1 MRVLVRALR
10 SAACFVAW
18 LVLRLAGAP
27 PVPAQAGHTLVVA
40 PGSALATLGA
50 AVARAAPGD
59 RIIVRAGIYRE
70 PLITVDKPLEIV
82 GDGDA
87 ILDGESAHGI
97 LVIAADDVT
106 VRRMHFRDVGV
117 SYTSDLAA
125 VRVLAV
131 RNCDIEDNRIER
143 AFFGIYLAKSAGCRV
158 LRNDIRGAARDEA
171 GSGNGIHLWAAHD
184 ALIADNYVSGQR
196 DGIYFEFVTHTVVR
210 GNTSEHNLRYGLHFM
225 YSDDCR
231 YLDNTFRYN
240 HAGVAVM
247 YTHRVLMAGNRF
259 ESNWGDAAYG
269 LLLKEIDDSRVEDNQ
284 FVRNTVALSAD
295 GANRLVASH
304 NTFRSNGWAVRLVSS
319 TDDARFE
326 RNNFVDNTFDVGM
339 RGGETTTRFAGN
351 YWDAYRGYD
360 LDRDGTGDAPFHPVR
375 LFSLIVSRNPPTLL
389 LLRSPFVTLL
399 DQVERAVPSLT
410 PSSVVDDAP
419 AVHPVR

>member
-1 MRVLVRALR
+1 MTRARPALSRAVLLAVCIGLPQPAL
-10 SAACFVAW
+10 
-18 LVLRLAGAP
+18 GQAP
-27 PVPAQAGHTLVVA
+27 RTLVVA
-40 PGSALATLGA
+40 SGTALATLGE
-50 AVARAAPGD
+50 AVARASAGD
-59 RIIVRAGIYRE
+59 RIVVRAGIYRE
-70 PLITVDKPLEIV
+70 PLVTIDKPLVIE

-87 ILDGESAHGI
+87 ILDGEFAHAI
-97 LVIAADDVT
+97 LTVAADDVT
-106 VRRMHFRDVGV
+106 VRHLHFRDVGV

-131 RNCDIEDNRIER
+131 RNCRIEDNLIER
-143 AFFGIYLAKSAGCRV
+143 AFFGIYLAKSVGCRV
-158 LRNDIRGAARDEA
+158 LRNDIRGAARDET
-171 GSGNGIHLWAAHD
+171 GSGNGIHLWAARD
-184 ALIADNYVSGQR
+184 ALIADNHVSGQR

-210 GNTSEHNLRYGLHFM
+210 GNLSERNLRYGLHFM

-269 LLLKEIDDSRVEDNQ
+269 LLLKEIDDSRVEGNE
-284 FVRNTVALSAD
+284 FVRNTVGLSAD

-326 RNNFVDNTFDVGM
+326 RNNFFDNTFDIGM

-351 YWDAYRGYD
+351 YWDDYRGYD
-360 LDRDGTGDAPFHPVR
+360 LDRNGVGDAPFHPVR
-375 LFSLIVSRNPPTLL
+375 LFSLIVAQNPPTLL
-389 LLRSPFVTLL
+389 LLRSPFVVLL
-399 DQVERAVPSLT
+399 DAVERAVPSLT
-410 PSSVVDDAP
+410 PSSVVDDTP
-419 AVHPVR
+419 ALTPIR

>member
-1 MRVLVRALR
+1 MTRALPALSR
-10 SAACFVAW
+10 AVLFAVSIGLPQPALGQAA
-18 LVLRLAGAP
+18 R
-27 PVPAQAGHTLVVA
+27 TLVVA
-40 PGSALATLGA
+40 PGTALATLGE
-50 AVARAAPGD
+50 AVARASAGD
-59 RIIVRAGIYRE
+59 RIVVRAGIYRE
-70 PLITVDKPLEIV
+70 PLVTIDKPLVIE

-87 ILDGESAHGI
+87 ILDGESAHAI
-97 LVIAADDVT
+97 LTVAADDVT
-106 VRRMHFRDVGV
+106 VRHLHFRDVGV

-131 RNCDIEDNRIER
+131 RNCRIEDNLIER
-143 AFFGIYLAKSAGCRV
+143 AFFGIYLAKSVGCRV
-158 LRNDIRGAARDEA
+158 LRNDIRGAARDET
-171 GSGNGIHLWAAHD
+171 GSGNGIHLWAARD
-184 ALIADNYVSGQR
+184 ALIAENRVSGQR

-210 GNTSEHNLRYGLHFM
+210 GNLSERNLRYGLHFM

-269 LLLKEIDDSRVEDNQ
+269 LLLKEIDDSRVEGNE
-284 FVRNTVALSAD
+284 FVRNTVGLSAD

-326 RNNFVDNTFDVGM
+326 RNNFFDNTFDIGM

-351 YWDAYRGYD
+351 YWDDYRGYD
-360 LDRDGTGDAPFHPVR
+360 LDRNGVGDAPFHPVR
-375 LFSLIVSRNPPTLL
+375 LFSLIVAQNPPTLL
-389 LLRSPFVTLL
+389 LLRSPFVVLL
-399 DQVERAVPSLT
+399 DAVERAVPSLT
-410 PSSVVDDAP
+410 PSSVVDDTP
-419 AVHPVR
+419 ALTPIR

>member
-1 MRVLVRALR
+1 MRRARRLLAW
-10 SAACFVAW
+10 AALLAAGVA
-18 LVLRLAGAP
+18 AP
-27 PVPAQAGHTLVVA
+27 PPATAQAAHTLVVA
-40 PGSALATLGA
+40 PGTSLATLGA

-59 RIIVRAGIYRE
+59 RIVVRAGTYRE
-70 PLITVDKPLEIV
+70 PLVTIDKPLDIE
-82 GDGDA
+82 GSGDA
-87 ILDGESAHGI
+87 ILDGESAHAI
-97 LVIAADDVT
+97 LTVAADDVT
-106 VRRMHFRDVGV
+106 IRHLHFRDVGV

-131 RNCDIEDNRIER
+131 RNCRIEDNRIDR
-143 AFFGIYLAKSAGCRV
+143 AFFGIYLAKSVGCRV
-158 LRNDIRGAARDEA
+158 MHNDIRGAARDET
-171 GSGNGIHLWAAHD
+171 GSGNGIHLWSARD
-184 ALIADNYVSGQR
+184 ALIADNHVGGQR

-210 GNTSEHNLRYGLHFM
+210 GNISEHNLRYGLHFM

-231 YLDNTFRYN
+231 YLDNTFRFN

-269 LLLKEIDDSRVEDNQ
+269 LLLKEIDDSRVEGNE
-284 FVRNTVALSAD
+284 FVRNTVGLSAD

-326 RNNFVDNTFDVGM
+326 HNNFFDNTFDVGM
-339 RGGETTTRFAGN
+339 RGGETTARFASN
-351 YWDAYRGYD
+351 YWDDYRGYD
-360 LDRDGTGDAPFHPVR
+360 LDRNGVGDAPFHPVR
-375 LFSLIVSRNPPTLL
+375 LFSLLVAQNPPTLL

-399 DQVERAVPSLT
+399 DAVERAVPSLT
-410 PSSVVDDAP
+410 PSSVVDDT
-419 AVHPVR
+419 PVLQPIR

>member
-1 MRVLVRALR
+1 MIRTLPAVARAVLVAAWISAPHSAL
-10 SAACFVAW
+10 
-18 LVLRLAGAP
+18 GQ
-27 PVPAQAGHTLVVA
+27 PARTLVVA
-40 PGSALATLGA
+40 PGTALATLGD
-50 AVARAAPGD
+50 AVARARAGD
-59 RIIVRAGIYRE
+59 RIIVRAGTYRE
-70 PLITVDKPLEIV
+70 PLVTIDKPLLIEGV
-82 GDGDA
+82 GDA
-87 ILDGESAHGI
+87 ILDGESAHAI
-97 LVIAADDVT
+97 LTVAADDVT
-106 VRRMHFRDVGV
+106 IRHLHFRDVGV

-131 RNCDIEDNRIER
+131 RNCRIDENVIER
-143 AFFGIYLAKSAGCRV
+143 AFFGIYLAKSVGCRV
-158 LRNDIRGAARDEA
+158 VHNEIRGAARDET
-171 GSGNGIHLWAAHD
+171 GSGNGIHLWSARD
-184 ALIADNYVSGQR
+184 ALIADNHVSGQR

-210 GNTSEHNLRYGLHFM
+210 GNTSEGNLRYGLHFM

-231 YLDNTFRYN
+231 YLDNTFRRN
-240 HAGVAVM
+240 KAGVAVM

-269 LLLKEIDDSRVEDNQ
+269 LLLKEIDDSRVEDNT
-284 FVRNTVALSAD
+284 FVRNTVGLSAD

-326 RNNFVDNTFDVGM
+326 HNNFVDNTFDVGM

-360 LDRDGTGDAPFHPVR
+360 LDRNGVGDAPFHPVR
-375 LFSLIVSRNPPTLL
+375 LFALIVNQNPPAVL

-399 DQVERAVPSLT
+399 DAVERAVPSLT
-410 PSSVVDDAP
+410 PSSVVDDT
-419 AVHPVR
+419 PVLQPIR

>member
-1 MRVLVRALR
+1 MRALPVVTR
-10 SAACFVAW
+10 A
-18 LVLRLAGAP
+18 VLFAMCAGAP
-27 PVPAQAGHTLVVA
+27 QPALAQASRTLVVA
-40 PGSALATLGA
+40 PGTPLATLGE
-50 AVARAAPGD
+50 AVARASAGD
-59 RIIVRAGIYRE
+59 RIVVRAGTYRE
-70 PLITVDKPLEIV
+70 PLVTIDKPLTIE

-87 ILDGESAHGI
+87 ILDGESAHAI
-97 LVIAADDVT
+97 LTVAADDVT
-106 VRRMHFRDVGV
+106 VRHLHFRDVGV

-131 RNCDIEDNRIER
+131 RNCRIEDNLIER
-143 AFFGIYLAKSAGCRV
+143 AFFGIYLAKSVGCRV
-158 LRNDIRGAARDEA
+158 THNDIRGAARDETS
-171 GSGNGIHLWAAHD
+171 SGNGIHLWAARD
-184 ALIADNYVSGQR
+184 ALIADNHVSGQR

-269 LLLKEIDDSRVEDNQ
+269 LLLKEIDDSRVEDNE
-284 FVRNTVALSAD
+284 FARNTVGLSAD

-326 RNNFVDNTFDVGM
+326 RNNFFDNTFDIGM

-351 YWDAYRGYD
+351 YWDDYRGYD
-360 LDRDGTGDAPFHPVR
+360 LDRNGVGDAPFHPVR
-375 LFSLIVSRNPPTLL
+375 LFSLIVAQNPPTLL
-389 LLRSPFVTLL
+389 LLRSPFVMLL
-399 DQVERAVPSLT
+399 DAVERAVPSLT
-410 PSSVVDDAP
+410 PSSVVDDTPALAP
-419 AVHPVR
+419 IR